1 MRIPQFHVGP
11 VEVADDSSQSLW
23 KKRAVLAAALV
34 VLVGAGAFAAR
45 EFLAPASTPTATGTV
60 VFTTNPPGA
69 QVVVDGQVRGVTP
82 ITLTVTS
89 GPHKVDLHGANGSK
103 TTAVS
108 VAAGTQVAQYIELPH
123 AALAATGQLQV
134 RTEPA
139 GARVSVDGVARG
151 TAPTTVADLA
161 PGEHAVVL
169 ESNLGSIKQT
179 VTIEAGVTASLV
191 VPLSA
196 PEGAPVS
203 GWIAVTSRVELQLY
217 EKDRLLGT
225 SRTDRLM
232 VSAGKHEIDLVNDDL
247 GYRTSRT
254 VQVPAGK
261 VATVNLEMPN
271 GSIAI
276 NAAPWAEVWIDGNKV
291 GETPI
296 GNLSLPIGNHD
307 VVFRHPELGEQHHTA
322 TVSLKNAARLSVDL
336 RKP

>member
-1 MRIPQFHVGP
+1 MRIPQFRLEP
-11 VEVADDSSQSLW
+11 VEIADDSSQSNW
-23 KKRAVLAAALV
+23 KKWAALAAALV
-34 VLVGAGAFAAR
+34 VLIGAGAFAAR
-45 EFLAPASTPTATGTV
+45 EFLAPASTTTTGTV

-69 QVVVDGQVRGVTP
+69 QVVVDGVVRGVTP

-123 AALAATGQLQV
+123 AAPAATGQLQV

-139 GARVSVDGVARG
+139 GAKVSVDGVARG
-151 TAPTTVADLA
+151 AAPTMVADLS

-169 ESNLGSIKQT
+169 ESDLGSIKQT

-191 VPLSA
+191 VPLAA

-203 GWIAVTSRVELQLY
+203 GWIAVASRVELQLY

-261 VATVNLEMPN
+261 VATVNPEMPN

-276 NAAPWAEVWIDGNKV
+276 NATPWAEVWIDGNKV

-296 GNLSLPIGNHD
+296 GNLTLPIGSHD

-322 TVSLKNAARLSVDL
+322 TVSLKDVARLSVDL